1 MKGPVTAFASTT
13 GIFLAYGA
21 TRCGS
26 SLPPPRAPI
35 PAFTLTPAPHTPTM
49 ATSPHHERPHHL
61 RHSKSSI
68 DESLEL
74 EHALAAEEG
83 DVPLSPGAVALDPQV
98 LADLIIQLRA
108 QLGEL
113 TRERD
118 ELVNELAAS
127 QTREAE
133 LTDAL
138 EQARDRSRTAEAAL
152 EAAKKTHQED
162 EEAVS
167 MLRAKVEESRRA
179 LMRLQSEA
187 SSARRMSGQ
196 FQLGGPL
203 ALDLSKAPG
212 SSKRASFTPLTG
224 TFKRGSPP
232 PSVPGSPPA
241 HPSTLLRN
249 ASSDGENDAAAETQ
263 SLMVLPSE
271 SAAAPSTARGRRF
284 PGSISTRDSI
294 MNPLGAELDA
304 MRRELVEARQEAI
317 ALRAEL
323 RDANESRL
331 ASEACVQ
338 ALREFIANTAAADAV
353 SPGGLGLSLPPLPT
367 DTGVNAVGDEK
378 PKAGWGLKLWR
389 KDTASASTPGSSHSH
404 ASTPSMSSTMSRRK
418 SDASES
424 HPPVARSGFWAS
436 KASSGTASAAVSP
449 SVAQPPAGKKF
460 GFLWGAPPKEPEPP
474 VPVPGL
480 SPPGSSSDHPSEPTS
495 PKDDRPRSG
504 TDLVVQYDET
514 LTDNEEADKTFT
526 QAHPKSPLEPP
537 LTPRNEGPIGVAA

>member
-1 MKGPVTAFASTT
+1 MPTSTN
-13 GIFLAYGA
+13 
-21 TRCGS
+21 
-26 SLPPPRAPI
+26 
-35 PAFTLTPAPHTPTM
+35 
-49 ATSPHHERPHHL
+49 HERPPHL

-83 DVPLSPGAVALDPQV
+83 DVPLSPGASVLDPQV

-138 EQARDRSRTAEAAL
+138 EQARDRSRAAESNL
-152 EAAKKTHQED
+152 EAARKTHQED

-187 SSARRMSGQ
+187 SSARRASGQ

-241 HPSTLLRN
+241 HPSSLLRN
-249 ASSDGENDAAAETQ
+249 TSSDGENDSAAETQ

-271 SAAAPSTARGRRF
+271 SNAPSTARGRRF

-317 ALRAEL
+317 TLRAEL

-338 ALREFIANTAAADAV
+338 ALREFIANTAAGDAV

-389 KDTASASTPGSSHSH
+389 KDTASAAAPGSSHSH
-404 ASTPSMSSTMSRRK
+404 ASTPSISSTMSRRK

-460 GFLWGAPPKEPEPP
+460 GFLWGAPAKEPEPAAL
-474 VPVPGL
+474 PVPGL
-480 SPPGSSSDHPSEPTS
+480 SPPSSSSDHPSEPTS

-514 LTDNEEADKTFT
+514 LTDTEDADKTFT
-526 QAHPKSPLEPP
+526 QAHEKSPLEPP